1 MMGWF
6 ARLPIHRKLIAMA
19 VTVSGAALVAAIS
32 SGVAFDVARF
42 RTGTSDATKGLA
54 QIFAD
59 NVAAAIVFGDPDA
72 ARKTLEG
79 IKLRPYFTR
88 ACAYAADGT
97 VFADVHLPRVD
108 ACPSIPVEVHD
119 WHVTAS
125 VVPVVQKGRTVGSV
139 YVERSL
145 ADLKDRIMVTAGA
158 GLFTLLLAAALAFE
172 LARQLQLLISKPI
185 VQLSAAAR
193 EIGRDERFL
202 MPDIEA
208 PPDETG
214 ALVTAFQDMVKRLTS
229 SNEALRAEVEERRR
243 MQAER
248 EQLLAREREASRLK
262 DEFLAAVSHELRTPL
277 NAISGWTQV
286 LAASKPNEQT
296 LAKAVA
302 SLLRNV
308 EAQKRVIEDLLDVS
322 RIIAGKLQMVT
333 TAVDLR
339 TVVESA
345 AEVIGPAARGKGV
358 RLQVTLPNVAC
369 YAQIDFDRIRQ
380 VLWNVLSNAV
390 KFTPAGGLID
400 VTVAERDGSYSVA
413 VADTGIGIS
422 PAFLPFVFDRFRQAD
437 GSTTR
442 EYSGLG
448 LGLAIVKEL
457 TEMHGGTVSAASA
470 GAGQGATFTIA
481 LPRLADSYGL
491 PLEAPLPISPRLDG
505 IQVLAIDDNV
515 DALEV
520 LTSAL
525 SNAGAVVRIAL
536 SGLEGLGRF
545 QESVPDVVLC
555 DLAMPGVDGFEVLRQ
570 IKGLNAVTGRSTPV
584 LAVTAYASAEYRERC
599 LAAGFGGHVPKPYKA
614 GDVIGAVVAVLA
626 PRS

>member
-1 MMGWF
+1 MRGWF
-6 ARLPIHRKLIAMA
+6 ASLPIHRKLIAMA
-19 VTVSGAALVAAIS
+19 VAVSAVALIAAVSGL
-32 SGVAFDVARF
+32 VAFDMARF
-42 RTGTSDATKGLA
+42 RTGTTDATKALA
-54 QIFAD
+54 QIISD
-59 NVAAAIVFGDPDA
+59 NVAAAIVFGDPEA

-88 ACAYAADGT
+88 ACAYGADGT
-97 VFADVHLPRVD
+97 LFADFHRRGAEP
-108 ACPSIPVEVHD
+108 CPSAPVDVQD

-125 VVPVVQKGRTVGSV
+125 LVPVLQKGRTVGSV

-145 ADLKDRIMVTAGA
+145 ADLGNRVVVTAGA
-158 GLFTLLLAAALAFE
+158 GLFTLLLASALAFE
-172 LARQLQLLISKPI
+172 LARKLQLLISKPI

-193 EIGRDERFL
+193 EIGRDEHFQ
-202 MPDIEA
+202 MPAIEA

-214 ALVTAFQDMVKRLTS
+214 ALVTAFQDMVKRLVS

-286 LAASKPNEQT
+286 LATSTPSEQT
-296 LAKAVA
+296 LGKAVA
-302 SLLRNV
+302 SILRNI
-308 EAQKRVIEDLLDVS
+308 EAQKRVIDDLLDVS
-322 RIIAGKLQMVT
+322 RIIAGKLQMAT

-339 TVVESA
+339 TVIESA
-345 AEVIGPAARGKGV
+345 VEVIVPAARAKSV
-358 RLQVTLPNVAC
+358 RLEVTLPTAAC
-369 YAQIDFDRIRQ
+369 YAQVDFDRIRQ

-390 KFTPAGGLID
+390 KFTPAGGRIG
-400 VTVAERDGSYSVA
+400 VTVTENAGSYSVA
-413 VADTGIGIS
+413 VTDTGIGIS
-422 PAFLPFVFDRFRQAD
+422 PAFLPHVFERFRQAD

-457 TEMHGGTVSAASA
+457 TELHGGTVSAASA
-470 GAGQGATFTIA
+470 GQGQGATFTIT

-491 PLEAPLPISPRLDG
+491 PLEAPLPVSIARLDG
-505 IQVLAIDDNV
+505 VQVLAIDDNV

-520 LTSAL
+520 LTSTL
-525 SNAGAVVRIAL
+525 SDAGAAVRIAL

-545 QESVPDVVLC
+545 QETAPDVVLC
-555 DLAMPGVDGFEVLRQ
+555 DLAMPGLDGFEVLRQ
-570 IKGLNAVTGRSTPV
+570 IRFLDAATGRSTPV

-599 LAAGFGGHVPKPYKA
+599 LSAGFQGHLPKPYNP
-614 GDVIGAVVAVLA
+614 GDVIGAVAAALA
-626 PRS
+626 GH